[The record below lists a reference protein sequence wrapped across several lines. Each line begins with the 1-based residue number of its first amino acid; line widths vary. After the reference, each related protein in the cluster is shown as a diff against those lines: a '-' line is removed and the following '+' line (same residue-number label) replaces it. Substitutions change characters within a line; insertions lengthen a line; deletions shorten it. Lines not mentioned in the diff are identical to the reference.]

1 MLDSSQSTGV
11 LRDGDA
17 SASCGAKR
25 RIQWVDY
32 GKGFAMLLVFWGH
45 TICPDTARDVLYAF
59 HMPLFYFLS
68 GYVFSIR
75 KYADFKSFVWRKFR
89 TLIVPGAFFGA
100 VCLIGDAL
108 NSMLMGEHGAGT
120 LVSRAIGL
128 FVELRGGDYYVIPWF
143 FASLFIIEIAV
154 YLILRHG
161 TVKPMWII
169 TFGAFASLIGY
180 GYAVLIGHI
189 VPWSLETSC
198 SGLLFFEMGY
208 LLRTV
213 GIRVPRRLFSVGM
226 GGAWFIATM
235 AFTWL
240 NVRFGGTKL
249 DIYAN
254 HYGWYPF
261 YLIAAL
267 SGVMMSI
274 CLMQGL
280 ERTQCAPVHA
290 VLRYVGRNSLIF
302 YCFNQL
308 ALQIVLEILQRL
320 GLFTGALSV
329 VQQCFG
335 LVIVALACVLC
346 APLAEF
352 ANRMLPEIM
361 GKSRVAMKHGA
372 HCRI

>member
-226 GGAWFIATM
+226 GGGVVHRHYGVHLAERQVWWNQAGYLCKPLWLVSVLSDCCSERRDDEYMPDAGARKNAMCAGACCAAVCRQEFVDFLLLQSACIA
-235 AFTWL
+235 
-240 NVRFGGTKL
+240 NRFGNPSET
-249 DIYAN
+249 
-254 HYGWYPF
+254 W
-261 YLIAAL
+261 
-267 SGVMMSI
+267 S
-274 CLMQGL
+274 
-280 ERTQCAPVHA
+280 VHWSA
-290 VLRYVGRNSLIF
+290 KCCPAML
-302 YCFNQL
+302 
-308 ALQIVLEILQRL
+308 RL
-320 GLFTGALSV
+320 GD
-329 VQQCFG
+329 CRFG
-335 LVIVALACVLC
+335 LC
-346 APLAEF
+346 AVCST
-352 ANRMLPEIM
+352 
-361 GKSRVAMKHGA
+361 G
-372 HCRI
+372 